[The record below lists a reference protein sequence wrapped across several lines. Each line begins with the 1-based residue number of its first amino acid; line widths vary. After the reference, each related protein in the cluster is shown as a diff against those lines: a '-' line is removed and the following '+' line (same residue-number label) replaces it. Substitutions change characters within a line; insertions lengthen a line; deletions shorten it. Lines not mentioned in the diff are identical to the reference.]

1 MIGNAPKCPKNGKR
15 SNTVFIIQI
24 TCASI
29 LITFVGASLTL
40 IFGKP
45 EDPSNYLDFAGQ
57 VVLWLGAAGGITAPA
72 KKLGDAWHDKGK
84 AQPTPPTPAPR
95 PAVSSAPAPPTTPTA
110 EDTPTEP
117 EKQCSNCGMLN
128 PGDPCSNCGAA
139 QS

>member
-1 MIGNAPKCPKNGKR
+1 MIGNAPKCPTTGKR

-29 LITFVGASLTL
+29 LTTFIGASLAL

-45 EDPSNYLDFAGQ
+45 EDASDYLDFAGQ

-72 KKLGDAWHDKGK
+72 KKLGDAWHDKRK
-84 AQPTPPTPAPR
+84 ASTAPAATVSPSRTPTPV
-95 PAVSSAPAPPTTPTA
+95 AV
-110 EDTPTEP
+110 DTPTEP
-117 EKQCSNCGMLN
+117 EKQCSNCGALN
-128 PGDPCSNCGAA
+128 PGDPCSNCGAR

>member
-57 VVLWLGAAGGITAPA
+57 VVLWLGAAGGVSAPA

-84 AQPTPPTPAPR
+84 AQPTPAPSPT
-95 PAVSSAPAPPTTPTA
+95 VSSAPAPPPTPTA

-128 PGDPCSNCGAA
+128 PGDPCSNCGAS